1 MPCFVSG
8 ARNCHCER
16 VFLDSG
22 EANRCLSP
30 KIGGSLSKKGQGTGG
45 KNRVRVSSEPE
56 SSIPKVPGRAESSPA
71 STREA
76 SGRGGNS
83 RSRVQLDPA
92 PVQRRLPEI
101 PDEVSSSPSTRQS
114 PPKKGWNST
123 LEVRLSTLVVFAIGF
138 VVLLCL
144 AVVGGRSSVPDRPLA
159 GTGIEA
165 PLDDQWPAMDPEP
178 KPEPAIRNV
187 QNAEG
192 KPVEL
197 AASDP
202 DNSPVAVVA
211 EAEEDFVPIEIDQK
225 LWAVMVGQKLSAE
238 VEIIDQL
245 LAYVDSGLTD
255 AVSRIR
261 VREKRS
267 GIKRYDVYVGP
278 FATKEEARKAYDQL
292 LGLRSTLGIRF
303 ADVYITQMNFS
314 PEELENLSPPVKNLP
329 GLGE

>member
-1 MPCFVSG
+1 MPVT
-8 ARNCHCER
+8 
-16 VFLDSG
+16 V
-22 EANRCLSP
+22 
-30 KIGGSLSKKGQGTGG
+30 IGGSLSKKGQGTGG

-71 STREA
+71 STKDSA
-76 SGRGGNS
+76 GRRGQS

-92 PVQRRLPEI
+92 PVQRRLPDI

-114 PPKKGWNST
+114 PPNKGWNST
-123 LEVRLSTLVVFAIGF
+123 LEIRLSTLVVFAIGF

-144 AVVGGRSSVPDRPLA
+144 AFVGGRSSVPDRPLA
-159 GTGIEA
+159 ATGVEA
-165 PLDDQWPAMDPEP
+165 PLDDQWPVINPEP
-178 KPEPAIRNV
+178 KAEPDIRNP

-192 KPVEL
+192 ESVEVN
-197 AASDP
+197 AIDP
-202 DNSPVAVVA
+202 ADSSMAVVA
-211 EAEEDFVPIEIDQK
+211 EAEEDFVPIEIEQK

-278 FATKEEARKAYDQL
+278 FTTKEEARKAYDQL

-314 PEELENLSPPVKNLP
+314 PEELENLSPPVKNL
-329 GLGE
+329 GE

>member
-8 ARNCHCER
+8 ARNCHCEW

-22 EANRCLSP
+22 EANRCQSP
-30 KIGGSLSKKGQGTGG
+30 KIGGSLSKKRQGTGG

-56 SSIPKVPGRAESSPA
+56 SSIPKVPGRAETSRT
-71 STREA
+71 STREPSA
-76 SGRGGNS
+76 IGGKS

-92 PVQRRLPEI
+92 PVQRRLPDI

-114 PPKKGWNST
+114 SPNKGWSST
-123 LEVRLSTLVVFAIGF
+123 LEVRLSTLMVFAIGF

-144 AVVGGRSSVPDRPLA
+144 AFVGGRSSVPDRPLA
-159 GTGIEA
+159 ATGAEV
-165 PLDDQWPAMDPEP
+165 PLDDQWPVINPEP
-178 KPEPAIRNV
+178 KAEPDIRDPR
-187 QNAEG
+187 NAEG
-192 KPVEL
+192 ESV
-197 AASDP
+197 AVDAIDP
-202 DNSPVAVVA
+202 AGSSVAVVT

-314 PEELENLSPPVKNLP
+314 PEELESLSPPVKNLP

>member
-8 ARNCHCER
+8 ARNCHCEWM
-16 VFLDSG
+16 FFDSG

-56 SSIPKVPGRAESSPA
+56 SSIPKVPGRAETSPT
-71 STREA
+71 STREP
-76 SGRGGNS
+76 SGRGGKS

-92 PVQRRLPEI
+92 PVQRRLPDI
-101 PDEVSSSPSTRQS
+101 PEEVSSSPSTRQS
-114 PPKKGWNST
+114 SPNKGWSST
-123 LEVRLSTLVVFAIGF
+123 LEIRLSTLVVFAIGF

-144 AVVGGRSSVPDRPLA
+144 AFVGGRSSVPDRPLA
-159 GTGIEA
+159 ATGVEA
-165 PLDDQWPAMDPEP
+165 PLDDQWPVINPEP
-178 KPEPAIRNV
+178 KAVPDIRNP

-192 KPVEL
+192 ESVDVD
-197 AASDP
+197 AIDP
-202 DNSPVAVVA
+202 AGSSVAVVG

-261 VREKRS
+261 VREQR
-267 GIKRYDVYVGP
+267 GFKRYDVYVGP